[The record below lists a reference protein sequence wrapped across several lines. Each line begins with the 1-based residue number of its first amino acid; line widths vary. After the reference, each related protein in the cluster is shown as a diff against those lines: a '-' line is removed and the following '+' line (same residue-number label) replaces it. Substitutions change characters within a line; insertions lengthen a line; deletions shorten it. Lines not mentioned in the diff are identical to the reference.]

1 MIQGERMPEIP
12 DFVVRKESFSATVYV
27 VNPELLARDDRAQR
41 GVPYLFYLGAI
52 RRELP
57 AEEIPAHTRFPDVK
71 PYVGKTADLEALLA
85 GRRVSDGA
93 DLPSTIQVNGEEVH
107 TATLWHEDVP
117 FTRTDVE
124 KFEAYAREYRAED
137 GRTVRRDLAE
147 LRRILAEYDASK
159 APPQPAEEAR
169 PRRSVIG
176 RLLGGLF

>member
-1 MIQGERMPEIP
+1 MPEMP
-12 DFVVRKESFSATVYV
+12 DFVVRKGSFAATVYV

-41 GVPYLFYLGAI
+41 GLPYLFYLGAI

-57 AEEIPAHTRFPDVK
+57 AEEIPAHRRFPDVK

-85 GRRVSDGA
+85 GRRVSDGT

-117 FTRTDVE
+117 FPRTDVE
-124 KFEAYAREYRAED
+124 RFEAYAREYRAEK
-137 GRTVRRDLAE
+137 GKTVRRDLAE
-147 LRRILAEYDASK
+147 LRSILAEYDASK
-159 APPQPAEEAR
+159 ASSLPVEEAK

-176 RLLGGLF
+176 RLIGALF